1 MRVESHTVVEYP
13 QIRQEVARDIPSQ
26 PVRTA
31 EPAVESKPKVNV
43 DDLPLVR
50 QKVDAEALQEAVH
63 SVNRALEV
71 SNYHLEFKVHEG
83 SGRYQIK
90 VVDSNSKEVLR
101 EIPPERILDLAADIR
116 KMMDKILGLL
126 VDETI

>member
-13 QIRQEVARDIPSQ
+13 QVRQEAVRDIPSR
-26 PVRTA
+26 PA
-31 EPAVESKPKVNV
+31 EPAIDAKPKVSV
-43 DDLPLVR
+43 DDLPMVR
-50 QKVDAEALQEAVH
+50 QKADSEALQEAVGT
-63 SVNRALEV
+63 VNRALEV

-126 VDETI
+126 VDETV

>member
-1 MRVESHTVVEYP
+1 MRVENQAVVEYP
-13 QIRQEVARDIPSQ
+13 QMRQEAVRDIPSQ
-26 PVRTA
+26 PARPA
-31 EPAVESKPKVNV
+31 ESAVESRPRVKV
-43 DDLPLVR
+43 DDLPMVR
-50 QKVDAEALQEAVH
+50 QKVDAEVLQEAVE

-71 SNYHLEFKVHEG
+71 SSYHLEFKVHEG

-90 VVDSNSKEVLR
+90 VVDSNSNEVLR

>member
-1 MRVESHTVVEYP
+1 MRVESQAVVEYP
-13 QIRQEVARDIPSQ
+13 QMRQEAVRDIPSR
-26 PVRTA
+26 PA
-31 EPAVESKPKVNV
+31 EPAIEAKPKVKV
-43 DDLPLVR
+43 DDLPMVR
-50 QKVDAEALQEAVH
+50 QKADSEALQEAVGT
-63 SVNRALEV
+63 VNRALEV

-90 VVDSNSKEVLR
+90 VVDSNSNEVLR
-101 EIPPERILDLAADIR
+101 EIPPERVLDLAADIR